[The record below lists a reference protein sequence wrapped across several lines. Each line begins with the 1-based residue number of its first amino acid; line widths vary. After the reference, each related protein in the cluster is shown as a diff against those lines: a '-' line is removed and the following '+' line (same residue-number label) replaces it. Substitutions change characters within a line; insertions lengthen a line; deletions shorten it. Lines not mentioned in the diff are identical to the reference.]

1 METGI
6 PQLDLPP
13 LDPINIQQ
21 IDFRFFNLTIEFHNV
36 FMEGFKKFKLEKSE
50 VDKDEG
56 TWKVELSLPR
66 VDAVGTYKMS
76 GTIPPNLDLGSSN
89 GDERLNNVIGRLSAF
104 HMLRCT
110 FFLRYAWYYFCLL
123 RPTYLLIT
131 TN

>member
-76 GTIPPNLDLGSSN
+76 GTIPPNLDLGSSK
-89 GDERLNNVIGRLSAF
+89 GDERLNNVIGRASKI
-104 HMLRCT
+104 CT
-110 FFLRYAWYYFCLL
+110 VKSHPSVCRSCHVKEF
-123 RPTYLLIT
+123 
-131 TN
+131 